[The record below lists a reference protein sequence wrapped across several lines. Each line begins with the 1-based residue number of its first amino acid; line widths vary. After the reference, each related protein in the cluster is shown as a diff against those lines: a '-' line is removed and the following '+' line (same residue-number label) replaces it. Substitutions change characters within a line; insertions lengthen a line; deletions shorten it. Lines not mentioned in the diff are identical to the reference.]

1 MASTSAVTGLVTGL
15 DTKTIISQL
24 MSIAKAPQDELKTSL
39 SKTNSQITAAQA
51 INSKAASMT
60 SLAADLASA
69 KTFTTASAS
78 STDSS
83 VSATA
88 SSSAA
93 PGSITFTVKQLA
105 TAHVVL
111 SDAIPSGSS
120 SPAITVGTADYTGD
134 TVSDLAANIN
144 KDKDAKVTATV
155 VNDGTSQRL
164 QLTAKDTGASNT
176 FSVTGTGFTDG
187 NGDDVSTVVK
197 QGQNAQITMGDPSVG
212 AGAVTISSSSNT
224 FTGLMTGVDVSVSA
238 KDKTVTVSTAV
249 NQSAISS
256 KISNLVTAMNNV
268 LGDIAF
274 HTKALTNGQ
283 TASAINGGL
292 LRGNSTMRDL
302 SGQLAGAATVGA
314 TATSANGTTTNVNA
328 TQAGFSVQRDGTVT
342 FDASAF
348 SALYTKDPAQA
359 AAVVQKFAETVQSI
373 GKLASDPVSG
383 SVTGYVNGGQTS
395 VKTMTDSIADW
406 DDRLAQKQKRLE
418 SQYAALE
425 VALGKLSD
433 QGNSLTAALKQF
445 DNNN

>member
-24 MSIAKAPQDELKTSL
+24 MSIARAPQDELKTSL
-39 SKTNSQITAAQA
+39 SKTNSQVTAAQA

-69 KTFTTASAS
+69 KTFTTASARS
-78 STDSS
+78 SDSS

-88 SSSAA
+88 SSSAT

-120 SPAITVGTADYTGD
+120 SPAISIGSASYAAD
-134 TVSDLAANIN
+134 TVSALADSIN

-164 QLTAKDTGASNT
+164 QLTAKDTGSDNT
-176 FSVTGTGFTDG
+176 FGVSGTGFTDS

-197 QGQNAQITMGDPSVG
+197 QGQNAQITMGDPSAG
-212 AGAVTISSSSNT
+212 SGAVTISSSTNT
-224 FTGLMTGVDVSVSA
+224 FTGLMAGVDVTVSA
-238 KDKTVTVSTAV
+238 KDKTVTVSTSV
-249 NQSAISS
+249 DQSAISS
-256 KISNLVTAMNNV
+256 KIATLVTAMNNV
-268 LGDIAF
+268 LGDIQF
-274 HTKALTNGQ
+274 HTKALATGQ
-283 TASAINGGL
+283 TASSTSGGL
-292 LRGNSTMRDL
+292 LRGNSTLRDL
-302 SGQLAGAATVGA
+302 AGQLVGSVTVNAT
-314 TATSANGTTTNVNA
+314 TTSAGGTTTGVNA
-328 TQAGFSVQRDGTVT
+328 TQAGFSAQRDGTVT
-342 FDASAF
+342 FDAAAF
-348 SALYTKDPAQA
+348 SKLYAKDPAQA
-359 AAVVQKFAETVQSI
+359 AAVVQKFADTVQSI

-383 SVTGYVNGGQTS
+383 SVTGYVNGGQTTA
-395 VKTMTDSIADW
+395 KTMTQSIADW
-406 DDRLAQKQKRLE
+406 DDRLASKQKRLE

-445 DNNN
+445 ENN